1 MPAESVAL
9 NAIACA
15 AFHISMV
22 SPSLLR
28 MHHQSVSA
36 STVSIDRNDLS
47 HSSFITITTSFA
59 MQHNLCFDPNRFPH
73 IVEAILSRTD
83 RSTLLAVR
91 LVSSSLCDIADRL
104 LSGDTLSIWSRA
116 EGSSTLLSVTGLA
129 RVRHP
134 QNRCIPCFHSAG
146 SETTQ
151 GLAVN
156 RAKRLNVYCFLAT
169 QRLHQLLQQAG
180 PRCDILLTF
189 GRDHLVA
196 LATDVILPPC
206 ASLQLVAYTD
216 CSCMNSMDGSDDSGS
231 GSVDGSGSA
240 LVEDSEEELEAA
252 ASTFSHSAA
261 EVTLHLESEPFGP
274 PPLAS
279 TRPACPVAQG
289 AINSGIERLQV
300 TGNIRALPRLFDGVD
315 VQTSPDLH
323 IVIAGDGKLD
333 SAEVDA
339 LLLDTARCF
348 SVPAQQVQYELK
360 RWSERVTT

>member
-1 MPAESVAL
+1 MISLFGQVFRA
-9 NAIACA
+9 NAT
-15 AFHISMV
+15 SKGRV
-22 SPSLLR
+22 
-28 MHHQSVSA
+28 QA
-36 STVSIDRNDLS
+36 STVCIDRNNLS
-47 HSSFITITTSFA
+47 HSSFITITTSLA
-59 MQHNLCFDPNRFPH
+59 MQHNLCFDPSRFPH
-73 IVEAILSRTD
+73 IVEAILSCTD

-91 LVSSSLCDIADRL
+91 LVSYSLCDVADRL

-134 QNRCIPCFHSAG
+134 QNRCIPCFHPAG

-151 GLAVN
+151 RLAVN

-169 QRLHQLLQQAG
+169 QRLYQLLQQAG

-189 GRDHLVA
+189 GRDHLLA

-206 ASLQLVAYTD
+206 GSLQLVAYTD
-216 CSCMNSMDGSDDSGS
+216 CSCMNRMDTSDDSSG

-240 LVEDSEEELEAA
+240 LVAEELTAA
-252 ASTFSHSAA
+252 AGSFSHSAA
-261 EVTLHLESEPFGP
+261 EVTLHLEPEPLGP

-279 TRPACPVAQG
+279 RRPVCPVAQG
-289 AINSGIERLQV
+289 AINTGVKRLLV

-333 SAEVDA
+333 SAEVDT
-339 LLLDTARCF
+339 LLLDIARCF
-348 SVPAQQVQYELK
+348 SVPARQVQYEVK